1 MLDPVNKIIRQPL
14 GFSGDFEVR
23 QALKEFP
30 EHDFHLPP
38 GQVYPQAEVGA
49 RAKSEMLIRA
59 PRNIKAIRVLEDR

>member
-14 GFSGDFEVR
+14 GFSSDFEIR

-38 GQVYPQAEVGA
+38 GQVYP
-49 RAKSEMLIRA
+49 
-59 PRNIKAIRVLEDR
+59 